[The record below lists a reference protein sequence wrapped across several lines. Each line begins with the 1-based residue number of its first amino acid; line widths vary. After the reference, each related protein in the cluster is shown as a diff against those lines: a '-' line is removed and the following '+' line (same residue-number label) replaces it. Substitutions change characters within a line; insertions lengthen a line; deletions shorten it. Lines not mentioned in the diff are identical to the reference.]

1 MPAIFPDY
9 ADVTVPCNIAPL
21 YFGMADSCNYKQ
33 AFAVFAVDGKTEKI
47 KAKNGQFSIPLRAW
61 KKLLKQ
67 AAGKTMQVTL
77 TVLTD
82 SKWLRYQAFK
92 IHIAKEPADPYIAY
106 RLIEPG
112 YEIWNE
118 MGIYQR
124 NIENFDESAI
134 VTNEH
139 TKYNCMNCHS
149 FCMQNPEMMLFHY
162 RATYAGT
169 MFLNGDTIEKLN
181 TKTPKTMSALT
192 YPSWHPSGKYVA
204 FSVNNTKQAFHTTDR
219 NRIEV
224 YDLASDVAVYDV
236 NRHEIVTAPQL
247 FSKKAFET
255 FPTFSPDG
263 RTLYFCSADST
274 EMPQNYTSVKYSLCA
289 ISFDPKT
296 RRFGAQ
302 VDTLY
307 NAKKMKGSVSFP
319 RVSPDGRF
327 LMFTLAG
334 YGNFSI
340 WHKDAD
346 LYLLRPDSCR
356 IISLDKINSNDTESY
371 HSWSSNS
378 RWIVF
383 SSRRIDGLYTRLY
396 LAHIDEHGQASKPF
410 LLPQK
415 NVNFY
420 RYFMKS
426 YNLPEFITGKV
437 RKNSYDFSRKA
448 INDKGIQISFGK

>member
-1 MPAIFPDY
+1 M
-9 ADVTVPCNIAPL
+9 T
-21 YFGMADSCNYKQ
+21 DSCDYEQ
-33 AFAVFAVDGKTEKI
+33 AFAVFELDGKLEEV
-47 KAKNGQFSIPLRAW
+47 KAQNGQFNIPLRAW
-61 KKLLKQ
+61 KKLLEN
-67 AAGKTMQVTL
+67 ATGKTMQVTL
-77 TVLTD
+77 TVLIN
-82 SKWLRYQAFK
+82 KEWVRYPAFE

-112 YEIWNE
+112 YEVWNE
-118 MGIYQR
+118 VGIYQR
-124 NIENFDESAI
+124 NIENFDENAI
-134 VTNEH
+134 VTNAH

-162 RATYAGT
+162 RGAFAGT
-169 MFLNGDTIEKLN
+169 MRLDGDNIEKLN
-181 TKTPKTMSALT
+181 TKTPETMSALT
-192 YPSWHPSGKYVA
+192 YPSWHPSGKFVA
-204 FSVNNTKQAFHTTDR
+204 FSVNNIKQAFHTTDP

-224 YDLASDVAVYDV
+224 FDLASDVVVYDV
-236 NRHEIVTAPQL
+236 NRHEIITAPPL
-247 FSKKAFET
+247 FSTNVFET

-263 RTLYFCSADST
+263 KTLYFCSADSV
-274 EMPQNYTSVKYSLCA
+274 EMPHNYTGVKYSLCA
-289 ISFDPKT
+289 MSFDPEL
-296 RRFGAQ
+296 RRFGTQ

-307 NAKKMKGSVSFP
+307 NAKRMKKSVSFP
-319 RVSPDGRF
+319 RVSPDGNF

-346 LYLLRPDSCR
+346 LYMLNLNSLLIMP
-356 IISLDKINSNDTESY
+356 LDAINSPDTESY

-396 LAHIDEHGQASKPF
+396 LAHVDEQGQVSKPF

-415 NVNFY
+415 DVGFY
-420 RYFMKS
+420 DSFMKS
-426 YNLPEFITGKV
+426 YNVPEFITGKV

-448 INDKGIQISFGK
+448 INDEGIQVLVTIK